1 MAPRL
6 TVEDS
11 ARLQEFLRD
20 QKIAVVAT
28 IGGDGTPQL
37 TPLWYG
43 LSDGKLTLSTTKE
56 TVKYR
61 NLLRDGRMTV
71 CVYSEPAAEDYVTVW
86 GQVEISDDESIWPL
100 TRELVERYKEPADA
114 ESHVRRLRTQN
125 RIIISLEPERVVF
138 RNR

>member
-28 IGGDGTPQL
+28 IGRDGTPQL

-71 CVYSEPAAEDYVTVW
+71 CVYSEPAAEDYVTIW
-86 GQVEISDDESIWPL
+86 GPVEISDDESIWPL
-100 TRELVERYKEPADA
+100 TRELVERYKEPAAA